1 MAIFLHINLTPKAIK
16 MYRVLL
22 LEDDF
27 LLSTSIKTY
36 LTEKGFDVKDFENGQ
51 VALKA
56 VKTQTFDIYI
66 LDINTPGIRGLD
78 VLKYIRQKK
87 LATPVIIIS
96 ASHDIGYIE
105 RAYGLGCNEYLKKP
119 FALRE
124 LEIRL
129 HNLLAPSKTVVE
141 QNFIKLSENYQYNL
155 QTDTLTF
162 KNQAVKLP
170 RKQHF
175 FIKLLIRNINNIVSQ
190 EEICRFIW
198 GDALVDDST
207 VRSLVNRTR
216 DLLEENLIE
225 THKGLGYK
233 INMAK

>member
-1 MAIFLHINLTPKAIK
+1 

-27 LLSTSIKTY
+27 LLLTSIKSY
-36 LTEKGFDVKDFENGQ
+36 LNEKGFQITDFENGQ
-51 VALKA
+51 TALKA

-96 ASHDIGYIE
+96 ANHDIGYIE

-119 FALRE
+119 FSLRE
-124 LEIRL
+124 LEIRIK
-129 HNLLAPSKTVVE
+129 NLLAPSKVLVD
-141 QNFIKLSENYQYNL
+141 QNFIKLSDTYSYNL
-155 QTDTLTF
+155 QNDSLTF
-162 KNQAVKLP
+162 NDKPVKLP

-175 FIKLLIRNINNIVSQ
+175 FIKLLVKNIGHIVSQ
-190 EEICRFIW
+190 EEICKFIW

-207 VRSLVNRTR
+207 IRSLVNRTR
-216 DLLEENLIE
+216 ELLDEPLIE

-233 INMAK
+233 MSLVK